1 METGNSVTFD
11 GSGGTGGR
19 GRRLESRRRFA
30 EGFVGAVV
38 TGGMTMLRPPCRC
51 AIQSYDGQSSVLYQI
66 IACKAVV
73 PPSHSDSRPV
83 IIAVSA
89 LLELVEWI
97 ESRRKSCQGGVP
109 CNAVPTPLSPPV
121 SAQGEPIASG
131 PAGPSLVQSVRAE
144 SPPRDPNPAPTP
156 APKTSRRRRAGGRS
170 CRRRRA
176 GGRS

>member
-66 IACKAVV
+66 IACKAV
-73 PPSHSDSRPV
+73 
-83 IIAVSA
+83 
-89 LLELVEWI
+89 
-97 ESRRKSCQGGVP
+97 GVP
-109 CNAVPTPLSPPV
+109 APELR
-121 SAQGEPIASG
+121 
-131 PAGPSLVQSVRAE
+131 SLEVL
-144 SPPRDPNPAPTP
+144 
-156 APKTSRRRRAGGRS
+156 AGGEVVIENQSRGVEVEGADS
-170 CRRRRA
+170 LK
-176 GGRS
+176 SSS